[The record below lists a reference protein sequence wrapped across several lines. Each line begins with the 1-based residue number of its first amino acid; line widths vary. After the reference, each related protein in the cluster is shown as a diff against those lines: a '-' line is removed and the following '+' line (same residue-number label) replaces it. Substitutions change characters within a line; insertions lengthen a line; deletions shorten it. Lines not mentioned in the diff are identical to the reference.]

1 MVLSD
6 PHEIRLPPVKVSDDM
21 PPSAHAAMRSLA
33 DLVAKCTAFQ
43 PDQRPTFTHILR
55 VSRRLVLLAQT
66 LALPLMNV
74 TVNKCSD
81 EQKGVPG
88 SGEATYP

>member
-21 PPSAHAAMRSLA
+21 PVSAHAAMRLLA

-43 PDQRPTFTHILR
+43 PDQRPTFTDILN
-55 VSRRLVLLAQT
+55 VSRRLVFA
-66 LALPLMNV
+66 
-74 TVNKCSD
+74 
-81 EQKGVPG
+81 VPG
-88 SGEATYP
+88 FQVALWVNLWESR